1 MGLDTTGRSSL
12 WKTAAPPKQMA
23 RLPWM
28 LAWSYTSLADM
39 QIGGSVAN
47 KYIYESIQL
56 LLLCGWWWQLELI
69 PENCLRI
76 CLIRG
81 RKWLKLTLLWN
92 TVNSYNVSIFHL
104 QE

>member
-1 MGLDTTGRSSL
+1 
-12 WKTAAPPKQMA
+12 
-23 RLPWM
+23 M

-81 RKWLKLTLLWN
+81 RK
-92 TVNSYNVSIFHL
+92 
-104 QE
+104 